1 MCFAANDPT
10 KFSLKVCHG
19 GEFTEYPGR
28 SYEHEKINIID
39 NADIEDF
46 GMDVLEEMVKTIG
59 YPCDMVFYFYFKIPY
74 MSLDLGLKPLV
85 EDVDFERIFEYV
97 RSGVKMI
104 QIYVEHEN
112 THVHNEE
119 DDPNLCDSGD
129 SEEDDPDFCV
139 NKHNLLLN
147 VEVDMEEFRSV
158 VDDDVEEM
166 DDEDQVSVGHDT
178 NLDIEDFES
187 HSEDDDHCTDLKK
200 RLKRIRRHA
209 KSIGKDSS
217 NFPFY
222 PGQLIEDKKKI
233 NEIIR
238 SYALE
243 CRRQVYVVKND
254 SIRFRIVCLGTTPTL
269 NTASQAQGQN
279 WNSEKVVGGSSAFG
293 NGQKSIP
300 IKVKNKGLLPALSKV
315 FPSAEH
321 RFCLRHIHENMKKQ
335 WRGDIMKN
343 MLWKCADATTISYFN
358 KAMEQVRTHDSKLYD
373 WLKEIPPSSWS
384 RSHFS
389 VRPKCDIVLNNIC
402 EVFNKQLVGARDKP
416 VITCLEYIREYMTKR
431 IVNVHKIQARCEG
444 PLTPAATTM
453 FNAIKHEASQYNVL
467 VTGSSKYQ
475 ANGPRGNECV
485 VDVVMKTCS
494 CRKWELTGMPCR
506 HAVAAIWDMSK
517 NDMSVGLPESWVSE
531 VYWLD
536 TWKKAYMH
544 TIYPIPGP
552 ELWTPS
558 ECPFKLTPPKHHK
571 QVGRPKKKKE
581 EISGGAPRRAA
592 RVKGEQLQRCPK
604 GKDQALL
611 MLAQDVL
618 KVPHKSHELL
628 SLDDIW
634 FEAVQAVRIHVGAPH
649 EHCKVDLVKD
659 FEVDEEEDCDMVCFP
674 LFSAIRFRKKKI
686 SFKSL

>member
-1 MCFAANDPT
+1 MMAGGIWMIRSMNEDIDLDEFYYKFSLLLLHYTIFTNYLKRYCFSIMCFAANDPT

-300 IKVKNKGLLPALSKV
+300 IKVKNKVSNRNTK
-315 FPSAEH
+315 PSCPFAIQISRRTTDDFWCVKTIQPNH
-321 RFCLRHIHENMKKQ
+321 KCLQ
-335 WRGDIMKN
+335 
-343 MLWKCADATTISYFN
+343 T
-358 KAMEQVRTHDSKLYD
+358 
-373 WLKEIPPSSWS
+373 
-384 RSHFS
+384 
-389 VRPKCDIVLNNIC
+389 
-402 EVFNKQLVGARDKP
+402 RD
-416 VITCLEYIREYMTKR
+416 
-431 IVNVHKIQARCEG
+431 
-444 PLTPAATTM
+444 
-453 FNAIKHEASQYNVL
+453 
-467 VTGSSKYQ
+467 
-475 ANGPRGNECV
+475 
-485 VDVVMKTCS
+485 
-494 CRKWELTGMPCR
+494 
-506 HAVAAIWDMSK
+506 
-517 NDMSVGLPESWVSE
+517 VGLYTMSYIADEIEPIIKSNPDIPIQSIQDQ
-531 VYWLD
+531 LQ
-536 TWKKAYMH
+536 KKH
-544 TIYPIPGP
+544 DVRETIY
-552 ELWTPS
+552 
-558 ECPFKLTPPKHHK
+558 
-571 QVGRPKKKKE
+571 
-581 EISGGAPRRAA
+581 
-592 RVKGEQLQRCPK
+592 
-604 GKDQALL
+604 LL
-611 MLAQDVL
+611 NGFFTQILVL
-618 KVPHKSHELL
+618 K
-628 SLDDIW
+628 
-634 FEAVQAVRIHVGAPH
+634 
-649 EHCKVDLVKD
+649 
-659 FEVDEEEDCDMVCFP
+659 MVFT
-674 LFSAIRFRKKKI
+674 KN
-686 SFKSL
+686 